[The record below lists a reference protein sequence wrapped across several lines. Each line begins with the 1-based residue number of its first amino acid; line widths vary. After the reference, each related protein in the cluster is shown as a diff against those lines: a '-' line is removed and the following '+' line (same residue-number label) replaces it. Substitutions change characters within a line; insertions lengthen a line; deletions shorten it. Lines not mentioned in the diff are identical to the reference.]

1 MVASAPART
10 SGELCSG
17 RFSYPTAGRIAE
29 ATTHRRGGA
38 STAWPQHGE
47 SVAPD
52 PGTQLP
58 GAQGGDHPLRWGI
71 PALSSG
77 GSFFSRRLGWPCRV
91 PRRPHR
97 GKGGGADGASW
108 FSPTRTEPRRGGGI
122 RSGDRA
128 VRSWADPSCQSPRR
142 GVSAVR
148 ALVGGAA
155 VAAYHRD
162 APGWRGV
169 GGLGQREELAG
180 AFQPREADHL
190 AEVGTPAPP
199 QEGPAPPGRS
209 PVPGA
214 RVVRVTA
221 HRPHPAPCRVPISA
235 GR

>member
-17 RFSYPTAGRIAE
+17 RFSYPTAGRIAG

-108 FSPTRTEPRRGGGI
+108 FSPTRTEPRRGGGV

-128 VRSWADPSCQSPRR
+128 VGSWADPSCQSPRR

-169 GGLGQREELAG
+169 GGRPAG
-180 AFQPREADHL
+180 GTGRGFPATRGGSPRRSRHASSTT
-190 AEVGTPAPP
+190 GRP
-199 QEGPAPPGRS
+199 GPPGRS